1 MTLVSGV
8 VDQNLLITDCCMLT
22 ELLTRITRFDTFM
35 DNLSVIYNRVK
46 ILVIYSATN
55 LSGNVNILHVLCV
68 KLIYSEK
75 LGNNVFCIF

>member
-1 MTLVSGV
+1 MSGV

-35 DNLSVIYNRVK
+35 DNLSVIHVYNRVK

-68 KLIYSEK
+68 KSIYSEK

>member
-68 KLIYSEK
+68 KSIYSEK